1 MIAGIGVDIVEI
13 GRMARALARHE
24 NAFFRRVFTEGEQAD
39 CRSEKGRAAHFAARF
54 AAKEAIMKALGCGW
68 GPIGWQDVEILRSRS
83 GRPVVTLHGDAA
95 RVAAQRGI
103 AAVHVSLSHERE
115 YAVAYAVAVHGLG
128 DRS

>member
-1 MIAGIGVDIVEI
+1 
-13 GRMARALARHE
+13 
-24 NAFFRRVFTEGEQAD
+24 
-39 CRSEKGRAAHFAARF
+39 
-54 AAKEAIMKALGCGW
+54 MKALGCGW